1 MGLGALTAQMTVAL
15 GCRALDDLLGGG
27 VEEGCITLLHGE
39 AGSGKTNFC
48 LQLARNVVRA
58 GRKVIY
64 IDTEGVSLERLRQI
78 CGDDFEVVAKN
89 ILFSEPYS
97 FEEQENL
104 IEKEGRARRSGS
116 RARDSRISGSEP
128 AARPRGPRVR
138 SGLPHP
144 SPRDGPMLSGPP
156 PDWTRSAVPSPG
168 ARTAAAGPAPSTRPS
183 SWSGGRGRKN
193 AGIPRGP
200 SAGFVRARGRTAASA
215 SPDGYLLPRSPQP
228 STRRRPSLAGRLG
241 PGT

>member
-1 MGLGALTAQMTVAL
+1 MGAEALTAQMTVAL

-58 GRKVIY
+58 GHKVIY

-97 FEEQENL
+97 FEEQEKL
-104 IEKEGRARRSGS
+104 IEKAVKLSEGNREVGLIVIDSITMHYRLTMRDETRRDERYGLTRQIGKLLRVSRQRGMPVVVTSQVYTDIDTGAYLPLGGHMLSHNAKTILRLERSGAS
-116 RARDSRISGSEP
+116 
-128 AARPRGPRVR
+128 
-138 SGLPHP
+138 L
-144 SPRDGPMLSGPP
+144 
-156 PDWTRSAVPSPG
+156 
-168 ARTAAAGPAPSTRPS
+168 RTAVLDKHRHREEGMRATFR
-183 SWSGGRGRKN
+183 
-193 AGIPRGP
+193 IT
-200 SAGFVRARGRTAASA
+200 ARGLE
-215 SPDGYLLPRSPQP
+215 D
-228 STRRRPSLAGRLG
+228 
-241 PGT
+241 

>member
-1 MGLGALTAQMTVAL
+1 MMTMAL

-27 VEEGCITLLHGE
+27 VEEECITLLHGE

-64 IDTEGVSLERLRQI
+64 IDTEGVSLERLHQM

-104 IEKEGRARRSGS
+104 IEKAVKLASAKTEVGLIVIDSITMHYRLTMRDETRREERYGLTRQIAKLLRAS
-116 RARDSRISGSEP
+116 RERGIPVVVTSQVYTDIERGTIEP
-128 AARPRGPRVR
+128 LGGHMLAHNCKTLVR
-138 SGLPHP
+138 LEK
-144 SPRDGPMLSGPP
+144 
-156 PDWTRSAVPSPG
+156 V
-168 ARTAAAGPAPSTRPS
+168 GPALRRAVRVKHRHLAEGHAVKFRLTD
-183 SWSGGRGRKN
+183 RGVED
-193 AGIPRGP
+193 A
-200 SAGFVRARGRTAASA
+200 
-215 SPDGYLLPRSPQP
+215 
-228 STRRRPSLAGRLG
+228 
-241 PGT
+241 